1 MFDGLCVTHVFL
13 DEVQAT
19 VVGHEGSNLL
29 SVLNQLNTSAL
40 SNSRVRLLGLNATA
54 IERPKREWEMR
65 SARIINEQ
73 QKAYAFTYARVKN
86 AH

>member
-54 IERPKREWEMR
+54 TERHDKRGNGKCPFHGSSTISRKHML
-65 SARIINEQ
+65 
-73 QKAYAFTYARVKN
+73 
-86 AH
+86 